1 MPVQLPDN
9 QKGDQGGVRIILAMT
24 NFKYSLDFF
33 PTKHDEPVGVDDN
46 TLWGSMSTADALSA
60 SFRCTFLCIT
70 ILPEIYSVFF
80 SLVPP

>member
-1 MPVQLPDN
+1 MPVQFPDN

-46 TLWGSMSTADALSA
+46 TLWCSMSTADALSA
-60 SFRCTFLCIT
+60 LFIDEDHNDDDAETTDSTC
-70 ILPEIYSVFF
+70 
-80 SLVPP
+80 SLD

>member
-1 MPVQLPDN
+1 MPVQFPDN

-46 TLWGSMSTADALSA
+46 TL
-60 SFRCTFLCIT
+60 
-70 ILPEIYSVFF
+70 
-80 SLVPP
+80 